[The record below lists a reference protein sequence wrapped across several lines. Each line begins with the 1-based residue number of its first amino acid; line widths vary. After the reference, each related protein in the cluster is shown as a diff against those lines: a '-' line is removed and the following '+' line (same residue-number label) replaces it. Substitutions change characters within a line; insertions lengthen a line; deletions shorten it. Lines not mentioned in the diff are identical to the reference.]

1 MFKSFQAK
9 LTAGLIGLVAASLV
23 VSFVA
28 VSLATRANVA
38 ATTANELRTAA
49 GVFEQLLAVRGN
61 QLRNSVAVL
70 ADDFGFR
77 EAVASADAATI
88 RSALLNTSSRIE
100 ADTGL
105 VLTTSGDIRASIDTG
120 LAEGIAFP
128 HADLLD
134 RAAEE
139 GSAAAIVTLDGDSY
153 QLVVAPVRAPLRI
166 GWIALGFRL
175 DDELLGSLAT
185 LTGAEISIAS
195 EQEIIGSSLDRM
207 TRAAL
212 AERLVGGLDADTGVR
227 NLQLDTAEFL
237 TLQVMLDQVAGPE
250 LHAILQLSL
259 TAALASYRELEI
271 QLLAI
276 AGFALFLALLVAL
289 FIASGVTQP
298 VRELVARAQKIARG
312 DYSVSLSL
320 NRNDEIGQ
328 LNEAFNAMQEG
339 IAEREERI
347 VFQAHHDD
355 LTRLPNRVLAQD
367 RLRQAITRAERTG
380 RPAALVMLDLDRFK
394 EINDALGHQLGDEV
408 LQAVSDRLLDAVRGV
423 DTVARLGG
431 DEFMVVLEDVEPE
444 AAMAKAEDV
453 VEALRRPMLIGESNL
468 HVIASA
474 GVVLIPDHGRD
485 PEQLMRRA
493 DIAMYDAKQSHNAT
507 LLYRSGRDESHL
519 MRLRLIGDL
528 RVAATRGQFRMF
540 YQPKLDLR
548 RNEITQAEAL
558 IRWDHPEHG
567 FMPPDQFIT
576 LAEQSGNIGVVTNW
590 VLRAALQQL
599 RHWLDDGL
607 DLSVSINISAM
618 DLEDA
623 SLPERVTELL
633 QEFDV
638 SAERLVLEVTESA
651 VMRDAESAIRMLDK
665 LNAAGIQLSIDDF
678 GTGYSSLAQLKRLP
692 VHELKI
698 DKSFV
703 MQLDADSEDAIIVRS
718 TIELAHNMGLS
729 VIAEGVENEAAR
741 QLLSDY
747 GCDHAQGYLIAKP
760 LPAQKFAEWLH
771 DSTYQVAMRKEAE

>member
-1 MFKSFQAK
+1 MFRSFQAK
-9 LTAGLIGLVAASLV
+9 LTAGFIGLVAASLV
-23 VSFVA
+23 VTFIAVA
-28 VSLATRANVA
+28 LAIRANVKATA
-38 ATTANELRTAA
+38 AQELRTAS
-49 GVFEQLLAVRGN
+49 GVFEQLLETRSQ
-61 QLRNSVAVL
+61 QLRDSVTVL

-77 EAVASADAATI
+77 EAVASGDAPTI
-88 RSALLNTSSRIE
+88 RSALLNTANRID

-105 VLTTSGDIRASIDTG
+105 VLTTAGEIRAAIDSE
-120 LAEGIAFP
+120 LSEGEAFP
-128 HADLLD
+128 NAELLQ
-134 RAAEE
+134 RAGSQ
-139 GSAAAIVTLDGDSY
+139 GSAAAVVTLGSETY

-175 DDELLGSLAT
+175 DDELLVSMAT
-185 LTGAEISIAS
+185 L
-195 EQEIIGSSLDRM
+195 IGSEITVFGEGGIAASTIVSTERLDLARHVASLP
-207 TRAAL
+207 AADKVVRTIPMGTDEYLTLVLPL
-212 AERLVGGLDADTGVR
+212 AEEGSESAM
-227 NLQLDTAEFL
+227 LQAS
-237 TLQVMLDQVAGPE
+237 
-250 LHAILQLSL
+250 I
-259 TAALASYRELEI
+259 TAALWPYQ
-271 QLLAI
+271 QLMFQLFAI
-276 AGFALFLALLVAL
+276 AGYALFVALLVAL
-289 FIASGVTQP
+289 LIASGVTQP

-312 DYSVSLSL
+312 DYSVALTL
-320 NRNDEIGQ
+320 NRSDEIGQ
-328 LNEAFNAMQEG
+328 LNEAFNAMQDG

-453 VEALRRPMLIGESNL
+453 VEALRRPMLIGESTL
-468 HVIASA
+468 HVVASA
-474 GVVLIPDHGRD
+474 GIVLIPDHGRD

-548 RNEITQAEAL
+548 SNEISQVEAL

-567 FMPPDQFIT
+567 FMAPDKFIT

-599 RHWLDDGL
+599 RHWLDEGL
-607 DLSVSINISAM
+607 DFSVSINISAM

-623 SLPERVTELL
+623 SLPERVAAALA
-633 QEFDV
+633 EFDV
-638 SAERLVLEVTESA
+638 PPERLVLEVTESA
-651 VMRDAESAIRMLDK
+651 VMRDADFAIKMLDK
-665 LNAAGIQLSIDDF
+665 LNASGIKLSIDDF

-760 LPAQKFAEWLH
+760 VPAVKFSEWLAA
-771 DSTYQVAMRKEAE
+771 STYNIARRKDVE